1 MKGLRKRSYGAEL
14 GEAAWD
20 GVEWAGAVWAGVE
33 VIGVPV
39 GVRAGVTVGDRAW
52 PPRALLRLRPII
64 ILDMDTAITD
74 TDSITDRDR
83 TRERRT
89 TFTPRLR
96 IRDTFA
102 VIPWC
107 RVTVMPQPDTA
118 ATTDTEIITA
128 VTGGRVSVPPLSVRP
143 PLAPLLQALLPSGRT
158 LGSRKPYV
166 HTDTTM
172 LASGKPK
179 GEMNFGRH

>member
-1 MKGLRKRSYGAEL
+1 L
-14 GEAAWD
+14 AA
-20 GVEWAGAVWAGVE
+20 AGIAA
-33 VIGVPV
+33 
-39 GVRAGVTVGDRAW
+39 
-52 PPRALLRLRPII
+52 
-64 ILDMDTAITD
+64 
-74 TDSITDRDR
+74 
-83 TRERRT
+83 
-89 TFTPRLR
+89 
-96 IRDTFA
+96 
-102 VIPWC
+102 
-107 RVTVMPQPDTA
+107 TA
-118 ATTDTEIITA
+118 AYNNSGYGYGNYGYGLNYGPGPYTGTPNYIYTTATYPRYICGHTVVPGYGYAAAGYGNNMDTEIITA